1 MNDTAEHPFSMAVQW
16 VNRPNLDFRGFA
28 GRIAS
33 GTVRQGDRI
42 RVSPSGIES
51 QVKQIMSG
59 DGAIEEGV
67 FYESVNFAAVR
78 KIPAIFLCENNNFSV
93 YSHISERQPQNRRI
107 FTMAEGLG
115 ITSKYLDSSNP
126 DKSLIEL
133 SDVIETTRSTHSPA
147 FIEIDTFRFLE
158 HCGPASDD
166 HLDYRDSN
174 YIDDAKS
181 KDPLAL
187 LEHELTREIQDW
199 GSFFLGLRKAID
211 VEIGQAFDFARNSP
225 YPDPSLENPSAYAEA
240 RL

>member
-1 MNDTAEHPFSMAVQW
+1 MQITGFTKTFLIYSIRCNTTNKVYVGSTA
-16 VNRPNLDFRGFA
+16 NLQSRLNVHLSSFKK
-28 GRIAS
+28 
-33 GTVRQGDRI
+33 GTSRC
-42 RVSPSGIES
+42 SS
-51 QVKQIMSG
+51 VK
-59 DGAIEEGV
+59 V
-67 FYESVNFAAVR
+67 
-78 KIPAIFLCENNNFSV
+78 LENNNFSV

-187 LEHELTREIQDW
+187 LEHELTREIQNW
-199 GSFFLGLRKAID
+199 GNFFLGLRKAID
-211 VEIGQAFDFARNSP
+211 LEIGQAFDFARNSP